1 MRATTNNGRFSVRR
15 AVALVLA
22 TVVACNLFFPSF
34 AQAMVRVDDVELNQ
48 GVNEVGGGTATLTD
62 SNLEMEGVTA
72 AEFYTDE
79 DLTIDYAGG
88 NAIDETTVAGDAEVE
103 MNFSGENDVTNVAV
117 TDDASLTINAN
128 EHNTFD
134 EVLATDNSNL
144 NLNVD
149 GTAKIGSVDASGAA
163 NVAVRGAQQGAT
175 IDLGAGRDIS
185 FLDTESGNLSVENV
199 RVNLNAKEAILGSA
213 LGGTVTI
220 DSSSLVAGEDNGFVF
235 LGTCGTML
243 IKDSSMEFGGMVYST
258 GQMTIDNSN
267 MRTTKPTAFGTDS
280 WPHRV
285 SSRTG
290 IDLRNELNGI
300 VLSGM
305 QEGKP
310 IFFLDT
316 NENFGRV
323 VELWAGARPAD
334 PTPAADETPAQSA
347 PIAHVAS
354 KALPRTADPS
364 VALLPLLAAG
374 VLLVI
379 GAFLAGRLELA
390 PVRANGWVA
399 HAHDSRRAPRR
410 AQRVFDA
417 LGSRRRR

>member
-1 MRATTNNGRFSVRR
+1 MRAPNITFAKPRR
-15 AVALVLA
+15 VGALALA
-22 TVVACNLFFPSF
+22 AALAGNLLFPSL
-34 AQAMVRVDDVELNQ
+34 ALAVVRVDETELAQ
-48 GVNEVGGGTATLTD
+48 GANEVGGGTATLTD

-149 GTAKIGSVDASGAA
+149 GTATIGSVDASGAA

-267 MRTTKPTAFGTDS
+267 MRITKPTAFGTDS

-390 PVRANGWVA
+390 PFRANGWA
-399 HAHDSRRAPRR
+399 ARTRDGRRTPRR

>member
-117 TDDASLTINAN
+117 TDDAQLTINAN

-149 GTAKIGSVDASGAA
+149 GTATIGSVDASGAA
-163 NVAVRGAQQGAT
+163 NVAVRGAQRGAT

-267 MRTTKPTAFGTDS
+267 MRITKPTAFGTDS

-399 HAHDSRRAPRR
+399 HAHDSRLAPRR

>member
-149 GTAKIGSVDASGAA
+149 GTATIGSVDASGAA
-163 NVAVRGAQQGAT
+163 NVAVRGAQQGAA

-220 DSSSLVAGEDNGFVF
+220 DSSSFFAGEDNGFVF

-267 MRTTKPTAFGTDS
+267 MRITKPTAFGTDS

>member
-22 TVVACNLFFPSF
+22 TVVACNLFPSF

-117 TDDASLTINAN
+117 TDDAQLTINAN

-149 GTAKIGSVDASGAA
+149 GTATIGSVDASGAA

-213 LGGTVTI
+213 LGGAVTI

-267 MRTTKPTAFGTDS
+267 MRITKPTAFGTDS